1 MPFGRVLIS
10 GVQKLPLAL
19 GLSATLIAAIVQ
31 AADEADWGKA
41 SDNRI
46 YAQKLVNRL
55 MVQYPELLV
64 VGLHAVAPGAKDET
78 MIATNLDRV
87 GKLDDEDD
95 IAVATERKTI
105 LAPNLKESNKF
116 EVQVP
121 LKDEAGRII
130 GATGLVFQY
139 RAGDDQLELHRKA
152 LAIRGQLQQQIP
164 DLASLFEPADPSVQA
179 IPTLQP
185 ATLVTI
191 PGASGKFDFL
201 EVDTA
206 RHRLLA
212 AHENSGT
219 ADFID
224 LDSNRLVARSEL
236 GTVVDVIA
244 VAGSDEY
251 FVSVQEGKRVAVINA
266 DTFKETGSLSVNGPT
281 DAIFYVEK
289 YQSLYVTHDNGT
301 HVWVFDAASKKQV
314 ATIDIPGAPE
324 CIAYDP
330 RADRLYLNI
339 KTTNEVVS
347 IDPAINVMV
356 ARWSVEPAKSP
367 HGIAV
372 DPATRRIFSAGANG
386 KLAVLDANNGKL
398 IGSVEITRDVDQIE
412 FDPATRRIYAA
423 GPNWMSVV
431 QETPNGAVLLDN
443 VPSSATAKNVAVD
456 PATHR
461 VWTTYTDGKDS
472 FARSWAL
479 P

>member
-1 MPFGRVLIS
+1 MSFGRVLLSRARTIS
-10 GVQKLPLAL
+10 LGL
-19 GLSATLIAAIVQ
+19 GLSATLIAAVAQ
-31 AADEADWGKA
+31 AADETKWGKA

-46 YAQKLVNRL
+46 YAQKLVNQL

-64 VGLHAVAPGAKDET
+64 VGLHAVAPGAKDER

-87 GKLDDEDD
+87 GKIDDEDD
-95 IAVATERKTI
+95 VAVATERKTI

-121 LKDEAGRII
+121 LKDEADRII

-139 RAGDDQLELHRKA
+139 RVGDDELELHRKA
-152 LAIRGQLQQQIP
+152 LAIRDQLQQQIP
-164 DLASLFEPADPSVQA
+164 DLASLFEPADPSVHA
-179 IPTLQP
+179 IPALQP
-185 ATLVTI
+185 AALVTM

-201 EVDTA
+201 EVDAA

-212 AHENSGT
+212 AHEKSGT

-224 LDSNRLVARSEL
+224 LDSNRLIARRQL

-244 VAGSDEY
+244 VPGSDEY
-251 FVSVQEGKRVAVINA
+251 FVSVQEGKRVAVVNA
-266 DTFKETGSLSVNGPT
+266 DTFEETGSLPVDGPT
-281 DAIFYVEK
+281 DAILFVEK
-289 YQSLYVTHDNGT
+289 YQRLYVAHDNGT
-301 HVWVFDAASKKQV
+301 ELWVFDAASKKQV

-324 CIAYDP
+324 CMAYDA
-330 RADRLYLNI
+330 RADRLYVNI
-339 KTTNEVVS
+339 KTANEVVS
-347 IDPAINVMV
+347 IDPASNAV
-356 ARWSVEPAKSP
+356 AAHWSVEPAKAP
-367 HGIAV
+367 HGLAV
-372 DPATRRIFSAGANG
+372 DTATRRIFSAGANG
-386 KLAVLDANNGKL
+386 KLAVLDAADGKL
-398 IGSVEITRDVDQIE
+398 VQTVDITQGVDQIE

-431 QETPNGAVLLDN
+431 QETPDGAVLLDN
-443 VPSSATAKNVAVD
+443 VASSATAKNVAVD

-472 FARSWAL
+472 FARSWTL